1 MIIAIIILAWLLANT
16 LASLVIVC
24 LDGGTPGRRRSD
36 WIGIGLSCVLSPATV
51 LFIIQPIADW
61 ITKLRRKRKK
71 K

>member
-1 MIIAIIILAWLLANT
+1 MIIAIIILAWLWANT

-24 LDGGTPGRRRSD
+24 LDGGTPVRRSD
-36 WIGIGLSCVLSPATV
+36 WVGIGLSCVLSPAMV
-51 LFIIQPIADW
+51 LFVIQPITTW